1 MSKLKKKSDYI
12 SRVKNLAWGK
22 TKPPPPPPLEVK
34 WSVPYDTH
42 STHLGLGIL
51 SSI

>member
-22 TKPPPPPPLEVK
+22 TKPPLPIEVK